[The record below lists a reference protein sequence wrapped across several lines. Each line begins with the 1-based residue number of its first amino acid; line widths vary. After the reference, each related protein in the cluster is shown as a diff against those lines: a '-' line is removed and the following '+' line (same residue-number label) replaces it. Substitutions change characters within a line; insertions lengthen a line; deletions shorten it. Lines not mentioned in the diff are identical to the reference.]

1 MISQQFDLDFTAT
14 QAPGFP
20 LSRGANELYGL
31 IKRFLKR
38 YGHFYASQLWIGSRL
53 DRSIAT
59 IRRWTKELLRAGVLG
74 MKRRARDTAI
84 YTLGGPNMTAHFERS
99 DERSDERS
107 YPYNEP
113 YNINNIPPPPTP
125 SPNAAA
131 AAASPSCAKGEGGD
145 EPAPAT
151 GLGLSNS
158 EFKLIQRR
166 CLELGMSMPS
176 RRLAAR
182 VRGKFPTLSI
192 ENVIPLL
199 VRFDGQNSAGLW
211 DSKAEDDFRAE
222 QQKKP
227 PMSAAWAREN
237 ERLQRVA
244 DTTREVLGRLRNGTQ
259 AW

>member
-1 MISQQFDLDFTAT
+1 MDSQQFALDFTAT

-38 YGHFYASQLWIGSRL
+38 YEHFYASQLWIASRL

-113 YNINNIPPPPTP
+113 YNVNNPPPPTP
-125 SPNAAA
+125 SPNA

-182 VRGKFPTLSI
+182 VRGKFPTIPI

-199 VRFDGQNSAGLW
+199 VRFDGQQSAGLW
-211 DSKAEDDFRAE
+211 DSKSEEDFQAEAH
-222 QQKKP
+222 KKP
-227 PMSAAWAREN
+227 PVSSKRARANADMRDHLEFTQGLLD
-237 ERLQRVA
+237 RLGIA
-244 DTTREVLGRLRNGTQ
+244 
-259 AW
+259 

>member
-1 MISQQFDLDFTAT
+1 MDSQQFALDFTAT

-20 LSRGANELYGL
+20 LSRGANALYGL

-125 SPNAAA
+125 SPTASAAA
-131 AAASPSCAKGEGGD
+131 GPPPSGDASPG
-145 EPAPAT
+145 PAPTA
-151 GLGLSNS
+151 LGLTNT
-158 EFKLIQRR
+158 EFRLIQKR
-166 CLELGMSMPS
+166 CLDLGMSLPS

-182 VRGKFPTLSI
+182 VRGKFPTIPI

-199 VRFDGQNSAGLW
+199 VRFDGQQSAGLW
-211 DSKAEDDFRAE
+211 DSKSEEEFQAEVH
-222 QQKKP
+222 KKP
-227 PMSAAWAREN
+227 PVSSKRARANADMRAHLEFTQGLLD
-237 ERLQRVA
+237 RLGIA
-244 DTTREVLGRLRNGTQ
+244 
-259 AW
+259 